1 VRSSSTRERVFAFVP
16 SAPRM
21 RRDERNLDAGVV
33 SILFERRAVA
43 D

>member
-1 VRSSSTRERVFAFVP
+1 MLGLIARFTRIRERK
-16 SAPRM
+16 
-21 RRDERNLDAGVV
+21 LDAGVV

>member
-1 VRSSSTRERVFAFVP
+1 
-16 SAPRM
+16 M
-21 RRDERNLDAGVV
+21 RRAERNLDAGVV